1 MYVFRPQPTFQKFD
15 LLSSLAK
22 SIHLIMTSQE
32 IFARLQE
39 ADGDNKKLW
48 ALSQEFESLYRK
60 LSKAQDK
67 VKEASES
74 SLDLEDKE
82 GLRKAV
88 LEHLFTESERGNAQ
102 ASDKLAKLAG
112 LGEEKQDIIIEVVQY
127 KKTPKVSR
135 KGASNGKRNGAKK
148 GVQSKKV
155 RKGVRSNK
163 VEQK

>member
-1 MYVFRPQPTFQKFD
+1 
-15 LLSSLAK
+15 
-22 SIHLIMTSQE
+22 MTSQE

-74 SLDLEDKE
+74 GLDTSRTGDLLEDKE

-127 KKTPKVSR
+127 KEQKR
-135 KGASNGKRNGAKK
+135 GKRNGTKK

-163 VEQK
+163 VEQSPRGDKK

>member
-1 MYVFRPQPTFQKFD
+1 
-15 LLSSLAK
+15 
-22 SIHLIMTSQE
+22 MTSQE

-74 SLDLEDKE
+74 GLDLEDKE

-127 KKTPKVSR
+127 KK
-135 KGASNGKRNGAKK
+135 KGASNGKGNGTKK

-163 VEQK
+163 VEQSSKGTNE

>member
-1 MYVFRPQPTFQKFD
+1 M
-15 LLSSLAK
+15 
-22 SIHLIMTSQE
+22 
-32 IFARLQE
+32 QE

-74 SLDLEDKE
+74 GLDLEDKE

-127 KKTPKVSR
+127 KKSR
-135 KGASNGKRNGAKK
+135 KGASNGKGNGAKK

-163 VEQK
+163 VEQSPRGKK

>member
-1 MYVFRPQPTFQKFD
+1 
-15 LLSSLAK
+15 
-22 SIHLIMTSQE
+22 MTSQE

-74 SLDLEDKE
+74 GLDTSRTGDLLEDKE

-127 KKTPKVSR
+127 
-135 KGASNGKRNGAKK
+135 GKRNGTKK

-163 VEQK
+163 VGEKK

>member
-1 MYVFRPQPTFQKFD
+1 
-15 LLSSLAK
+15 
-22 SIHLIMTSQE
+22 MTSQE

-74 SLDLEDKE
+74 GLDLEDKE

-127 KKTPKVSR
+127 G
-135 KGASNGKRNGAKK
+135 KGNGAKK

-163 VEQK
+163 VERSPKEEQSPRGDKK

>member
-1 MYVFRPQPTFQKFD
+1 
-15 LLSSLAK
+15 
-22 SIHLIMTSQE
+22 
-32 IFARLQE
+32 LQE

-67 VKEASES
+67 VKEVSES
-74 SLDLEDKE
+74 GLDLDDKE

-127 KKTPKVSR
+127 KEQKR
-135 KGASNGKRNGAKK
+135 GKRNGAKK

-163 VEQK
+163 VESSSKGTNE

>member
-1 MYVFRPQPTFQKFD
+1 
-15 LLSSLAK
+15 
-22 SIHLIMTSQE
+22 MTSQE

-74 SLDLEDKE
+74 GLDLEDKE

-127 KKTPKVSR
+127 KRS
-135 KGASNGKRNGAKK
+135 GNGKRNGTKK

-163 VEQK
+163 VGKDK

>member
-1 MYVFRPQPTFQKFD
+1 
-15 LLSSLAK
+15 
-22 SIHLIMTSQE
+22 MTSQE

-127 KKTPKVSR
+127 KEQKR
-135 KGASNGKRNGAKK
+135 GKRNGAKK